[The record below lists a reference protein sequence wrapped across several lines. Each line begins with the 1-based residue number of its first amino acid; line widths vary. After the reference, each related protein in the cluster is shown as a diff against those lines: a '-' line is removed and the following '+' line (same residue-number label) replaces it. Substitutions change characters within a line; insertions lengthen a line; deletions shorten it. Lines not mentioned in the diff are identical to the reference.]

1 MNAPT
6 APRDPTAFALRV
18 RKQLVAQAS
27 QALPALLNV
36 VQERLFASMDEAAPA
51 PEKQLRRDTW
61 MAFQKNKNLWLDG
74 VLKTWERILTS
85 PPATRKTDLALGV
98 TFELVGNEVV
108 ENKIVASRL
117 ALGLM
122 ETAATEVNDLRT
134 RLRATNSGR
143 ELYPNDIV
151 HPETLFL
158 ALIEQWA
165 ACGMSP
171 QAWPLIN
178 EVVRGQLFEPLK
190 IAYAAC
196 NALLVEHGVL
206 PVIEFGNNGSHSG
219 FVPPAADDE
228 VDFQV
233 GEDYQQ
239 PNVGN
244 RSATQQSGA
253 GAGARGQAGRYGA
266 PVTPGMSG
274 QPGQPG
280 QSGQSGQS
288 GQPGQPGPQMA
299 GGYGAPPAGAYWQ
312 GERAQGLMEQ
322 ISRLLVGMAQSSG
335 GAPFG
340 ISQPSTGSMPSFYP
354 SGDPAMGGLPMQ
366 GGASGMYGFGGP
378 GGAGQPGRQAHAGGG
393 TGVYGVPSVP
403 LISAIAQQPML
414 SDMYYSQ
421 PGAVL
426 QGAAPVVVQ
435 RVASQMRQQS
445 AELKSK
451 AGTEGEKAVIEL
463 VALMFQAILEE
474 DRIPS
479 GIRVWFARLQMPV
492 LRMALEE
499 PEFFT
504 KLDHPVRQL
513 IDHMGSCVLGFDA
526 SGLSSAALE
535 VEVKR
540 IVQVIE
546 QYPETGTRV
555 YQRVY
560 EEFQLFLKKHLTQ
573 TPGTQKVVAVAEQV
587 EQKETLAIQYTI
599 ELRNLIKDMPVRDEI
614 REFLYKVW
622 AEVLAISAIRQG
634 PQHEGTL
641 ALKKAAS
648 DLIWAASAKPN
659 RADRARVI
667 AGLPNLLQSLRTG
680 LALTHVQPQTVEEHI
695 KAISAVL
702 VEAFMSKTQA
712 IATDQIKALAE
723 RLANLEDYVTDGGA
737 EELPLDAQSIE
748 DLLGLDASALDV
760 VSQGGGTATPVMLE
774 WVRGLDLGAW
784 FVLKYNAQEISVQY
798 AWRSPQGYLH
808 LFASSVGRSYLIQ
821 SVRVAG
827 YLQAGLL
834 EPQEREPLTL
844 RATRT
849 AMRKLEAEPSRLL
862 A

>member
-1 MNAPT
+1 MYASNS
-6 APRDPTAFALRV
+6 PRDPSALALRV
-18 RKQLVAQAS
+18 RKQLVTQAS
-27 QALPALLNV
+27 EAMRPLINV
-36 VQERLFASMDEAAPA
+36 VQERLFASMDEAAPSR
-51 PEKQLRRDTW
+51 EKQLRRDTW
-61 MAFQKNKNLWLDG
+61 TAYQKNKNLWLDG
-74 VLKTWERILTS
+74 VLKAWDRILTA
-85 PPATRKTDLALGV
+85 PPATRKTDLALGAS
-98 TFELVGNEVV
+98 FELVGNEVV

-134 RLRATNSGR
+134 RLRAVNSGR
-143 ELYPNDIV
+143 EINPNDIF

-165 ACGMSP
+165 ACGMAP
-171 QAWPLIN
+171 VAWPLIN

-190 IAYAAC
+190 AAYATC
-196 NALLVEHGVL
+196 NAMLVEQGVL
-206 PVIEFGNNGSHSG
+206 PVIEFGANSRHSG
-219 FVPPAADDE
+219 FIPPAQDE
-228 VDFQV
+228 PVDFPV
-233 GEDYQQ
+233 GETYQQ
-239 PNVGN
+239 PGASN
-244 RSATQQSGA
+244 RGGSQQP
-253 GAGARGQAGRYGA
+253 GAGARAQG
-266 PVTPGMSG
+266 
-274 QPGQPG
+274 
-280 QSGQSGQS
+280 
-288 GQPGQPGPQMA
+288 
-299 GGYGAPPAGAYWQ
+299 GGYGAPGMQGMSGMPGQPNQIAAGYPGAGAYWQ
-312 GERAQGLMEQ
+312 GTRAQGLIDQ
-322 ISRLLVGMAQSSG
+322 ISRLLVGVAQSSG
-335 GAPFG
+335 GAPFMG
-340 ISQPSTGSMPSFYP
+340 GH
-354 SGDPAMGGLPMQ
+354 SGGGMGYAGGGAAMGGVPMQ
-366 GGASGMYGFGGP
+366 AGAPGLYGYGGAGSGSVSGF
-378 GGAGQPGRQAHAGGG
+378 GAGQPGGQTNAVGAG

-403 LISAIAQQPML
+403 LMSAIAQQPML
-414 SDMYYSQ
+414 SDAYYSQ

-426 QGAAPVVVQ
+426 QGAAPVVIQ

-445 AELKSK
+445 AELKTK

-504 KLDHPVRQL
+504 KLDHPARQL

-546 QYPETGTRV
+546 QYPETGIKV

-573 TPGTQKVVAVAEQV
+573 KPGTQKVVAVAEQV

-614 REFLYKVW
+614 REFLYKAW
-622 AEVLAISAIRQG
+622 TEVLAIAAIRQG
-634 PQHEGTL
+634 PQHESTL
-641 ALKKAAS
+641 VLKKAAS

-667 AGLPNLLQSLRTG
+667 ADLPNLLQCLRTG
-680 LALTHVQPQTVEEHI
+680 LSLTTAQPAAVEAHI
-695 KAISAVL
+695 KSISAVL

-748 DLLGLDASALDV
+748 DLLGVDASALEV
-760 VSQGGGTATPVMLE
+760 VSQGGGTATPVMME
-774 WVRGLDLGAW
+774 WVRGLGLGSW
-784 FVLKYNAQEISVQY
+784 FVLKYGGQELSVQY

-821 SVRVAG
+821 SVRIAG

-844 RATRT
+844 RATRD
-849 AMRKLEAEPSRLL
+849 AMSKLEAEPTRLL